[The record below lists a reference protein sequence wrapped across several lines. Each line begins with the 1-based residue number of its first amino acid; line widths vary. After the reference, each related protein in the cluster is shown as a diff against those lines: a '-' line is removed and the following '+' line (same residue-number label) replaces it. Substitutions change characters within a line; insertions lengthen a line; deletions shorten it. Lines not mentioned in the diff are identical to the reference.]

1 MKEDLHGFVSS
12 VAGKNWV
19 IIYNDKTK
27 VTVDED
33 QLIEMRNAHN
43 RRAFMDGAEIVEREC
58 KRSGP
63 AAGHLIGRQVRRHFK
78 GYGWYRGKVL
88 EYDKGTKQY
97 KIVYTDNEVHHL
109 SEQKLQDILVKV
121 NEEDS
126 NLIFDK

>member
-1 MKEDLHGFVSS
+1 M
-12 VAGKNWV
+12 
-19 IIYNDKTK
+19 ITYNDKTK

-33 QLIEMRNAHN
+33 ELIEMRLAHN
-43 RRAFMDGAEIVEREC
+43 RRAFMDGAGIVEREC

-63 AAGHLIGRQVRRHFK
+63 AARHLIGRQVRRHFE

-97 KIVYTDNEVHHL
+97 KIVYTDNHL